1 MIAIPFVRWAGIDIA
16 PPESQSKPRRIYDH
30 ELVYVLSGAGR
41 VSCEDREYFAS
52 TDSCFFHLPRVVHSS
67 SNPHSAPWVTLG
79 IHFDWKIEPDAS
91 RFSAFR
97 ADDGRTRPDETLFRE
112 PTFIDGWDAN
122 ATPVLDLG
130 GRPAVRNF
138 LEDAVTAYSHGDK
151 FSRTQAGGLLAA
163 ALCQLGREAGLLAQS
178 DQHSFV
184 GPDARRRLN
193 DARWL
198 LEQVGGEMLTVAQVA
213 ARVGWSADYLG
224 SMVKAE
230 FGMSPRRMQSE
241 ARLQNARELLR
252 NGEAVAEVAR
262 RCGFA
267 DTSHLARAFRKHSGL
282 TPREYS
288 AIAGR
293 DKRSAKN

>member
-1 MIAIPFVRWAGIDIA
+1 MTAIPFVRWAGIDIA
-16 PPESQSKPRRIYDH
+16 PPESQSTTRRIYDH
-30 ELVYVLSGAGR
+30 EIVYVLSGAGQVCWGER
-41 VSCEDREYFAS
+41 KCSAGA
-52 TDSCFFHLPRVVHSS
+52 DSCFFHLPRVAHSS
-67 SNPHSAPWVTLG
+67 SNPHSTPWVTLG
-79 IHFDWKIEPDAS
+79 IHFDWQIEPDAA

-97 ADDGRTRPDETLFRE
+97 ANDGRTRPDETLFRE
-112 PTFIDGWDAN
+112 PRLIDGWDSGLR
-122 ATPVLDLG
+122 PVLDLR

-151 FSRTQAGGLLAA
+151 FSRTQAGGSLVA
-163 ALCQLGREAGLLAQS
+163 ALCQLGREAGLLAQN
-178 DQHSFV
+178 DQQSFV

-230 FGMSPRRMQSE
+230 FGMSPRRLQTE
-241 ARLQNARELLR
+241 ARLQKARELLR
-252 NGEAVAEVAR
+252 DGQAVSEVAW
-262 RCGFA
+262 RCGFS

-288 AIAGR
+288 SIAGR
-293 DKRSAKN
+293 DKRKGRH